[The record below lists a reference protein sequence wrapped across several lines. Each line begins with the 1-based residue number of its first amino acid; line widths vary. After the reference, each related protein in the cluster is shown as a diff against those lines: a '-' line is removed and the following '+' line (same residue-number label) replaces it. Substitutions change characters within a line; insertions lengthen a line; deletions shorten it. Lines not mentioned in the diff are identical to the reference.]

1 MRFLPHLLAAVLATT
16 TVTTSI
22 ADACGG
28 YVRVDPAPRVLAV
41 STHTLFG
48 NERHRSRAFVVLEQ
62 SIKSD
67 GNNLWELL
75 APGSYDSTRIKALS
89 RLATPM
95 ELTLVGPSG
104 PRVVKTDKQFALT
117 HLLYFAWNDA
127 RIGLE
132 VPVKRGEHFTVAIAG
147 RADDATWGEVE
158 YHEGTAATT
167 WWLGQQGIK
176 DAQYVGLRT
185 IEGMAFDIV
194 EYSQGD
200 TNHFV
205 VRDGDRTVGLAANG
219 RVLGSVT
226 TKGRSFLVFDT
237 HGQIGLLELPKVS
250 LSQATKA

>member
-16 TVTTSI
+16 TVSTSI

-41 STHTLFG
+41 STHTSFNG
-48 NERHRSRAFVVLEQ
+48 ARSTSRAFVVLEQ
-62 SIKSD
+62 PVQLDAKTPWQ
-67 GNNLWELL
+67 LV
-75 APGSYDSTRIKALS
+75 APRSYDNTQIFTMSP
-89 RLATPM
+89 LANPM
-95 ELTLVGPSG
+95 EVTLVGPSG
-104 PRVVKTDKQFALT
+104 ARVIKTAKQVALKGSWQIGWDKTRIALE
-117 HLLYFAWNDA
+117 A
-127 RIGLE
+127 
-132 VPVKRGEHFTVAIAG
+132 PVKQGERFAIAIAG
-147 RADDATWGEVE
+147 RAADATWGEIE

-176 DAQYVGLRT
+176 DPQYVGLRT
-185 IEGMAFDIV
+185 IKGMAFDIV

-200 TNHFV
+200 TTHFV

-226 TKGRSFLVFDT
+226 TNGRSFLVFDT
-237 HGQIGLLELPKVS
+237 DGQIRLLELPKAS

>member
-1 MRFLPHLLAAVLATT
+1 MRFLPQLLAAVLATT
-16 TVTTSI
+16 TVSTSI
-22 ADACGG
+22 AVACGG

-41 STHTLFG
+41 STHTSFDG
-48 NERHRSRAFVVLEQ
+48 PRSSTRAFV
-62 SIKSD
+62 
-67 GNNLWELL
+67 ELHL
-75 APGSYDSTRIKALS
+75 LLDAKTPWQRVAPRSYDNAQIFTMSP
-89 RLATPM
+89 LAKPM
-95 ELTLVGPSG
+95 EVTLVGPSG
-104 PRVVKTDKQFALT
+104 ARVIKTAKQVALKGSWQIGWDKRRIALE
-117 HLLYFAWNDA
+117 A
-127 RIGLE
+127 
-132 VPVKRGEHFTVAIAG
+132 PVKQGERFAIAIAG
-147 RADDATWGEVE
+147 RAADATWGETE

-176 DAQYVGLRT
+176 DVQYVGLRT
-185 IEGMAFDIV
+185 IKDMAFDIV